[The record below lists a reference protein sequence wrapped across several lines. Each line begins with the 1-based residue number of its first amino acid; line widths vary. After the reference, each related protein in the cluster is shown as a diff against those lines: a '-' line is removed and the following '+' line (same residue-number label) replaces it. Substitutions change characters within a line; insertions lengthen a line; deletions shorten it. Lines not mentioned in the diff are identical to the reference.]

1 MKKMLSFLLFMIC
14 LSGLVGCA
22 SRHSGEITPTGYPSG
37 ETQRQQV
44 MYDGVVYFYTANGFD
59 NPLPDGYALVG
70 EVKTVDDSQEPVKDW
85 SGSRVDVGQKI
96 YASDDASVVYLE
108 YENGYA
114 EFAACGVPES
124 AAVHEDAE
132 TAQEKKETSMDA
144 LSDEKSWTEQDIR
157 AMFLKAKNEGQE
169 FIDSVLIPDH
179 AYGRVGA
186 VLFRDDGSG
195 TCNVAF
201 FDGEGNFQQCG
212 VSAEAADTAE
222 LAYLGEGTVSFRLK
236 TDESTDFTC
245 RISFSADGDNVS
257 FRVEDDLNEPE
268 EEQKDKAKRKEEGR

>member
-1 MKKMLSFLLFMIC
+1 MKKMLSFVLFMIC
-14 LSGLVGCA
+14 LSGLAGCA
-22 SRHSGEITPTGYPSG
+22 SRHSGEATPTGYPSG
-37 ETQRQQV
+37 ETQRQQI
-44 MYDGVVYFYTANGFD
+44 MYNGVVYFYTANGFD
-59 NPLPDGYALVG
+59 NPLPDGYVLVG
-70 EVKTVDDSQEPVKDW
+70 EVKTVDDSQEPAKDW
-85 SGSRVDVGQKI
+85 SGSRVDIGQKI

-114 EFAACGVPES
+114 EFAVRGASVDVT
-124 AAVHEDAE
+124 AHEDAE

-144 LSDEKSWTEQDIR
+144 RSDERIWTEQDVR
-157 AMFLKAKNEGQE
+157 AMFLNAKNEGQE
-169 FIDSVLIPDH
+169 FIDSVLISDH

-201 FDGEGNFQQCG
+201 FDGDGHFQQCG

-236 TDESTDFTC
+236 ADESTDCTC
-245 RISFSADGDNVS
+245 RISFASDGDNVS

-268 EEQKDKAKRKEEGR
+268 